1 MEIVDA
7 RKYTVIHR
15 NGERNA
21 LGQFI
26 KGGKFSKAHRKAMSR
41 GCKGKKLTA
50 EHCRKL
56 AKSKAGDKNP
66 AYGKTGFES
75 WRGRQCICLDTG
87 EVFGSILDAS
97 RRMKTHQDTI
107 RRNADGLIKN
117 PRKYHWAWVDES
129 EVCNETTSN

>member
-1 MEIVDA
+1 MKTIDA

-26 KGGKFSKAHRKAMSR
+26 KGGKMSRMHRKALSK
-41 GCKGKKLTA
+41 GHKGKKLTA
-50 EHCRKL
+50 EHCRNI
-56 AKSKAGDKNP
+56 AKAKMGDKNP

-87 EVFGSILDAS
+87 EVFGSILDAARKMNVS
-97 RRMKTHQDTI
+97 IKSI
-107 RRNADGLIKN
+107 RWNADGRVEN

-129 EVCNETTSN
+129 EVEK